1 VVEESGSGI
10 AVSKRFKRRGA
21 GTSFWETV
29 ASEADSFVADEVA
42 LVMSMLIAATEE
54 RYADAA
60 HWRDELIRLHKSRK
74 ENL

>member
-1 VVEESGSGI
+1 
-10 AVSKRFKRRGA
+10 
-21 GTSFWETV
+21 V

-60 HWRDELIRLHKSRK
+60 HWRDELIRLRKSRK